1 MAADIFYHAVVVEQ
15 HDIDMPPED
24 EVLVAYFAY
33 GNQVAVAYYGS
44 HAVAADPYDAAVGV
58 YRRDVDG
65 AYDLFVGKHAFPGYV
80 SRRDIDVVYLGPL
93 CVVGVYGID
102 GNGRDGGF
110 TTSCRVPH
118 AAIAC
123 EKPFFGG
130 SYGYNDFVE
139 QVVAERQLA
148 VEVLRAICPKV
159 SMKWP
164 NDLWLNDGKLAGIL
178 CETCRTASGHLH
190 VAVGI
195 GVNIAIQDKLKKHLL
210 EAGYPASSLFTLADL
225 PKDVDIVRVHTA
237 ARLALALRRAVCEF
251 SSDTISGIASRW
263 DGFDAMLGQQVCF
276 ISDDGR
282 MTQGIERG
290 ITQNGEIVIDDNGIR
305 RVFSNGSLRPAAG
318 KAAPV
323 C

>member
-1 MAADIFYHAVVVEQ
+1 MLLGNCNKPLEALLEKILHSDEFASVKWHVQVSSTQDLAKNFIRESTCKTSAVFVADSQTSGRGTRGRIWHA
-15 HDIDMPPED
+15 P
-24 EVLVAYFAY
+24 
-33 GNQVAVAYYGS
+33 AVN
-44 HAVAADPYDAAVGV
+44 
-58 YRRDVDG
+58 
-65 AYDLFVGKHAFPGYV
+65 LMM
-80 SRRDIDVVYLGPL
+80 
-93 CVVGVYGID
+93 
-102 GNGRDGGF
+102 
-110 TTSCRVPH
+110 T
-118 AAIAC
+118 
-123 EKPFFGG
+123 
-130 SYGYNDFVE
+130 
-139 QVVAERQLA
+139 VVAPLAVSLNQTSGLTLAAGAAA